1 MSAAARRRR
10 GLLLLALALVAGSLA
25 ASQVSGRVGEV
36 ERQVGRPVPVVV
48 ARQDITPDTA
58 LDAKQLRTLLVVTE
72 VPQRF
77 AAPDSV
83 AAVEDLAGRRTA
95 VPIAAGSQLTLG
107 QLSGGEE
114 RQGAP
119 VAGPRRGERAVEVA
133 VAGGDALGEAR
144 SPGARVDVLVS
155 TEPREGPGR
164 TLLALKNVEL
174 LGLQAGGPGG
184 AGAGGGSADG
194 AASRA
199 SATATLRV
207 TLRQAVYLTAAQNF
221 AREVRLLARPP
232 GDRRRG
238 GRQAFSAAGL

>member
-1 MSAAARRRR
+1 VSARARRRR
-10 GLLLLALALVAGSLA
+10 GLLLLALALVAGGLA
-25 ASQVSGRVGEV
+25 ASQVSGRVSAV

-48 ARQDITPDTA
+48 ARQDIPPDTA
-58 LDAKQLRTLLVVTE
+58 LDPKRLRTLLAVAQ
-72 VPQRF
+72 VPERF
-77 AAPDSV
+77 ASPDSV
-83 AAVEDLAGRRTA
+83 ATVEELAGRRTA
-95 VPIAAGSQLTLG
+95 VPVAAGSQLTLG

-114 RQGAP
+114 RQGRP
-119 VAGPRRGERAVEVA
+119 VAGPRGGERAVEVA
-133 VAGGDALGEAR
+133 VAGGDALGEAQR
-144 SPGARVDVLVS
+144 PGARVDVLVS

-164 TLLALKNVEL
+164 TLLALENVEL
-174 LGLQAGGPGG
+174 LGLRSGGGAGGPGG
-184 AGAGGGSADG
+184 GGADG

-207 TLRQAVYLTAAQNF
+207 SLRQAVYLTAAQNF